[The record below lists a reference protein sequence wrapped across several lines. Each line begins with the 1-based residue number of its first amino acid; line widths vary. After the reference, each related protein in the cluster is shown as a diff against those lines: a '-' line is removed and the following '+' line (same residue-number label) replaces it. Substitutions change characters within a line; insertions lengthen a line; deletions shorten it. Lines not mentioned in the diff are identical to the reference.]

1 MDDGD
6 VFEFNVG
13 VIDRRGD
20 GDGLVLLKIVVIVI
34 ERRKG
39 RVRRRLALVEVVC
52 GQPEIRHESLQ
63 MSVLAGAD
71 LLDP

>member
-1 MDDGD
+1 
-6 VFEFNVG
+6 V
-13 VIDRRGD
+13 
-20 GDGLVLLKIVVIVI
+20 DGLVLVIVVIVI

-52 GQPEIRHESLQ
+52 ERPGIRHESLQ
-63 MSVLAGAD
+63 MSALAGAD